1 MARRKYQLYLLTAN
15 YGEVQEQYWEYQDAF
30 RRYHIVE
37 GPATLYG
44 VNEQGDISVIMSRA

>member
-1 MARRKYQLYLLTAN
+1 MAKRKYQLYLLTAN
-15 YGEVQEQYWEYQDAF
+15 YGEVQEQYCEYQDAF
-30 RRYHIVE
+30 RRYHIAE